1 MRNWF
6 RGLKLNQK
14 FTVTTLIF
22 IFIPLFGMMC
32 FGFRS
37 IKKNAID
44 HGVNEAVTAI
54 DLTCAKVNA
63 KANACSMV
71 VDTLQEYEP
80 LEKYLLHLRR
90 GEEISESYY
99 QQFRNNSISII
110 DKMQE
115 AMPDLYQIHI
125 FAMADGFLE
134 QQPILYQ
141 KEKMKN
147 CAWYRSY
154 QGGGQWFFDIQ
165 EKNIISGTKKEG
177 SHLMT
182 YVRELRD
189 QSGGRLGV
197 IEVSMRMV
205 DIFPEIYRSGDSSW
219 ACFVDENWNLYDC
232 GKTAAA
238 CKWQSYRGLILFR
251 AGIRDRKESQQ
262 SAVIDRKNVAIV
274 LRKVDKLNGMFVTLT
289 NLDDATGN
297 MIKQQ
302 QRMLLEFAGFG
313 LLLIVVVNLIVR
325 GLLKEFYDVLCE
337 MRQIDNGTTKIKV
350 CYSAEEMREMS
361 YGINGMLERIQ
372 KQNEESIKR
381 EAALKDTAIRAMQNQ
396 INAHFIY
403 NVLESIKMMAEI
415 DEEYT
420 ISDAVTALGEMLHYN
435 MRWNK
440 FLVTVQDEMN
450 YIQNYVEL
458 MNLRYDFTIT
468 LSVQIP
474 ENLYRQDIPKMSLQP
489 IVENAITHGIEELDA
504 DAVIEIK
511 GIEHEKSFEI
521 EITDS
526 GIGMSEKHRSVM
538 EIPEA
543 YQEALLARE
552 MAFIQKNPVEE
563 YQKKCF
569 EEKPELAQFQE
580 KFILQVPTDRAD
592 TVLRKMRNWY
602 FEAAHQRV
610 SPYQLLTVTEAICKE
625 LDLFYRMP
633 EKQEKCPRPLQYR
646 DADLFLDA
654 FEEWIHVYRE
664 SLKSQT
670 AGKEK
675 MEEAISYI
683 RENYAKDLNM
693 AMVSNHICM
702 NYSLFSAAFKEHT
715 GVNFVNYLKEIRIAE
730 AKSLLI
736 QTEDKITEI
745 AKQVGFENDKHFMKS
760 FKTACG
766 VSPSEFRKDYKMVSN
781 GKGGQDE

>member
-54 DLTCAKVNA
+54 DLTCAEVNA

-197 IEVSMRMV
+197 IEVSMRMA

-289 NLDDATGN
+289 NLDDAAWGVV
-297 MIKQQ
+297 
-302 QRMLLEFAGFG
+302 FPAGSLAPSG
-313 LLLIVVVNLIVR
+313 VKLIPTQLISS
-325 GLLKEFYDVLCE
+325 G
-337 MRQIDNGTTKIKV
+337 
-350 CYSAEEMREMS
+350 A
-361 YGINGMLERIQ
+361 
-372 KQNEESIKR
+372 
-381 EAALKDTAIRAMQNQ
+381 
-396 INAHFIY
+396 
-403 NVLESIKMMAEI
+403 
-415 DEEYT
+415 
-420 ISDAVTALGEMLHYN
+420 
-435 MRWNK
+435 
-440 FLVTVQDEMN
+440 
-450 YIQNYVEL
+450 
-458 MNLRYDFTIT
+458 DF
-468 LSVQIP
+468 
-474 ENLYRQDIPKMSLQP
+474 
-489 IVENAITHGIEELDA
+489 
-504 DAVIEIK
+504 
-511 GIEHEKSFEI
+511 
-521 EITDS
+521 
-526 GIGMSEKHRSVM
+526 
-538 EIPEA
+538 
-543 YQEALLARE
+543 
-552 MAFIQKNPVEE
+552 
-563 YQKKCF
+563 
-569 EEKPELAQFQE
+569 
-580 KFILQVPTDRAD
+580 
-592 TVLRKMRNWY
+592 
-602 FEAAHQRV
+602 
-610 SPYQLLTVTEAICKE
+610 
-625 LDLFYRMP
+625 
-633 EKQEKCPRPLQYR
+633 
-646 DADLFLDA
+646 
-654 FEEWIHVYRE
+654 
-664 SLKSQT
+664 
-670 AGKEK
+670 
-675 MEEAISYI
+675 
-683 RENYAKDLNM
+683 LNM
-693 AMVSNHICM
+693 AFLMIIAAKFSYTAVMKRKADGKETTGKHMAAGNIGFLYCITYGLGRFAIEFLRNDYRGEVGIFSTSQFI
-702 NYSLFSAAFKEHT
+702 SLFIVLL
-715 GVNFVNYLKEIRIAE
+715 GVVAMAVNHKLKNADR
-730 AKSLLI
+730 
-736 QTEDKITEI
+736 
-745 AKQVGFENDKHFMKS
+745 
-760 FKTACG
+760 
-766 VSPSEFRKDYKMVSN
+766 
-781 GKGGQDE
+781 